1 MAKQKKKADG
11 QTIMINGTEYKV
23 SDLSQ
28 EQIMYVNHVS
38 DLDRKLESSR
48 FNIDQLQGGRNY
60 FMNLLESSL
69 EVSKHQ

>member
-1 MAKQKKKADG
+1 MAKNKKKAEE
-11 QTIMINGTEYKV
+11 QVIMINNVEHKV

-48 FNIDQLQGGRNY
+48 FNLDQLQGGRNY
-60 FMNLLESSL
+60 FMSLLEQSL
-69 EVSKHQ
+69 ESDE

>member
-1 MAKQKKKADG
+1 MKNKKKTDE
-11 QTIMINGTEYKV
+11 QKVTINNKEYKV

-48 FNIDQLQGGRNY
+48 FNLDQLQGGRNH
-60 FMNLLESSL
+60 FMNLLEASL
-69 EVSKHQ
+69 EDNR

>member
-1 MAKQKKKADG
+1 MAKNKKKAEE
-11 QTIMINGTEYKV
+11 QVIMINNVEHKV

-48 FNIDQLQGGRNY
+48 FNLDQLQGGRNH
-60 FMNLLESSL
+60 FMNLLEASL
-69 EVSKHQ
+69 EDK

>member
-1 MAKQKKKADG
+1 VKNKKKTDE
-11 QTIMINGTEYKV
+11 QKVTINNKEYKV

-48 FNIDQLQGGRNY
+48 FNLGQLQGGRNH
-60 FMNLLESSL
+60 FMNLLEGSL
-69 EVSKHQ
+69 E

>member
-1 MAKQKKKADG
+1 MKNKKKTDE
-11 QTIMINGTEYKV
+11 QVIMINNVEHKV

-48 FNIDQLQGGRNY
+48 FNLDQLQGGRNH
-60 FMNLLESSL
+60 FMNLLEGSL
-69 EVSKHQ
+69 E

>member
-1 MAKQKKKADG
+1 MKNKKKTDE
-11 QTIMINGTEYKV
+11 QTIMINNVEHKV

-48 FNIDQLQGGRNY
+48 FNLDQLQGGRNY
-60 FMNLLESSL
+60 FMSLLEQSL
-69 EVSKHQ
+69 ESDE

>member
-1 MAKQKKKADG
+1 MKNKKKTDKQKV
-11 QTIMINGTEYKV
+11 TINNKEYKV

-48 FNIDQLQGGRNY
+48 FNLDQLQGGRNH
-60 FMNLLESSL
+60 FMNLLEGSL
-69 EVSKHQ
+69 EDK